1 MEVSD
6 SIKFYGHP
14 LIQATHK
21 TTFEITKD
29 EEISKRGTCI
39 IGVRANKACKDL
51 NEKIKAALRSSKAI
65 IQIELIVNN
74 EVFKTFAFGNPLLT
88 LEDDRD
94 IVVRKSD
101 YICNRTLAI
110 KCKTAAKDIPR
121 SIIDKLK
128 DSSKEG
134 LMIITVR
141 HD

>member
-1 MEVSD
+1 MEVSE

-29 EEISKRGTCI
+29 ETLSKRGTCI
-39 IGVRANKACKDL
+39 VGVKANKACKDL
-51 NEKIKAALRSSKAI
+51 NDEIKIALRSFNAI
-65 IQIELIVNN
+65 VKIELIVNN

-101 YICNRTLAI
+101 YVCKRTLAI
-110 KCKTAAKDIPR
+110 KCKAAAKDIPR
-121 SIIDKLK
+121 SIINKLK

-134 LMIITVR
+134 LMIITVKYN
-141 HD
+141 